1 VDADFDSTFSNNM
14 RMLSKNFDLDE
25 YSEEGSVQNIS
36 MAPNI
41 VNRNSVI
48 MEQPVENEYDS
59 NDSSVSYQEDD
70 SYKTV

>member
-1 VDADFDSTFSNNM
+1 MDADFDSTFSNNM

-48 MEQPVENEYDS
+48 ME
-59 NDSSVSYQEDD
+59 
-70 SYKTV
+70 